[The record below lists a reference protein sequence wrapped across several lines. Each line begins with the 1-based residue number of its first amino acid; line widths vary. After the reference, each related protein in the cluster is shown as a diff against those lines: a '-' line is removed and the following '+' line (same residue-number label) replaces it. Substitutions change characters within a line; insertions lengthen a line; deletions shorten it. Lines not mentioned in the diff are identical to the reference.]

1 MNTSCALSFSPAHS
15 PLRDPLACRA
25 NKASSIVSLLLL
37 LACLLAAASAG
48 AQKTQIYQWKSV
60 NIQGMGWVT
69 GMVIQPMPPYDVYV
83 RTDVGGSYRFDRA
96 AQRWIPLVDSL
107 QTQAGVGTESIA
119 IDASNA
125 ERVYTVIDRTRAVV
139 NGKYKFA
146 AEVMLSEDRGA
157 HWRGTG
163 LVEKNVYEGSNDDYR
178 VETGE
183 RLAVDPANPSIVYFA
198 SRRNGLWTGVRQTGA
213 SYHWSQVDGGL
224 PAVAHDPAGDT
235 FVLFAP
241 GSRHGAATRTIYVGV
256 HGSGVWRSTDAGE
269 SWTNIGGAENPC
281 RGTVASDGTLYVSFG
296 TTRPGSGSVKKYQ
309 NSTWTD
315 ITPGDKHE
323 PYTGINVDQSNPA
336 IVMVGRGEMV
346 WRSTS
351 GGSAWTSQKMLMH
364 KFDPFTPGSNPS
376 APGYYLSTT
385 DGASGGVSTVM
396 IDPANPRHAWWINGW
411 GVARTDDVTAAQ
423 PFWAWKM
430 ENLEELCAVMVRVP
444 PQPKSKG
451 GADLV
456 TMAMDTIGFRHE
468 DRDKVPESKINPEGV
483 PYNPAPGLAWQ
494 VKMFGGTAMP
504 VPWPHVSMGSSL
516 DYSYYHPDSMAF
528 VGEIEWQP
536 WPVYGFSSDGG
547 RSWKAFAAM
556 PKEEFWDHGQQKS
569 AVPIGGQIAMS
580 SANPLNFIW
589 APTWGSLDGV
599 VGNAAHAPWPHY
611 TLDGGASWQLCKLAH
626 PPAKPASADAED
638 DEKAHYDALPR
649 ARQNSISPWVSTNIL
664 AADRNDPT
672 GKRFYYLAG
681 ASFYFSADGGA
692 SWKENSQTGFPA
704 DGVKVTVLSN
714 PTKTGDVWVAFGRDR
729 DVVNGTKLF
738 HSTDGGATFTTLQG
752 VKAAD
757 RIAFG
762 RGERDDLPYLYML
775 GQLDADQRE
784 AIYKSEDMGQSWI
797 RLTDPD
803 LLPMMDV
810 AQMEGD
816 MREKDLLYLA
826 LDGRGFLYGRP
837 AQ

>member
-1 MNTSCALSFSPAHS
+1 
-15 PLRDPLACRA
+15 
-25 NKASSIVSLLLL
+25 
-37 LACLLAAASAG
+37 
-48 AQKTQIYQWKSV
+48 
-60 NIQGMGWVT
+60 
-69 GMVIQPMPPYDVYV
+69 
-83 RTDVGGSYRFDRA
+83 
-96 AQRWIPLVDSL
+96 
-107 QTQAGVGTESIA
+107 
-119 IDASNA
+119 
-125 ERVYTVIDRTRAVV
+125 
-139 NGKYKFA
+139 
-146 AEVMLSEDRGA
+146 
-157 HWRGTG
+157 
-163 LVEKNVYEGSNDDYR
+163 
-178 VETGE
+178 
-183 RLAVDPANPSIVYFA
+183 
-198 SRRNGLWTGVRQTGA
+198 
-213 SYHWSQVDGGL
+213 
-224 PAVAHDPAGDT
+224 
-235 FVLFAP
+235 
-241 GSRHGAATRTIYVGV
+241 
-256 HGSGVWRSTDAGE
+256 
-269 SWTNIGGAENPC
+269 
-281 RGTVASDGTLYVSFG
+281 
-296 TTRPGSGSVKKYQ
+296 
-309 NSTWTD
+309 
-315 ITPGDKHE
+315 
-323 PYTGINVDQSNPA
+323 
-336 IVMVGRGEMV
+336 
-346 WRSTS
+346 
-351 GGSAWTSQKMLMH
+351 
-364 KFDPFTPGSNPS
+364 
-376 APGYYLSTT
+376 
-385 DGASGGVSTVM
+385 
-396 IDPANPRHAWWINGW
+396 
-411 GVARTDDVTAAQ
+411 
-423 PFWAWKM
+423 
-430 ENLEELCAVMVRVP
+430 
-444 PQPKSKG
+444 
-451 GADLV
+451 
-456 TMAMDTIGFRHE
+456 
-468 DRDKVPESKINPEGV
+468 
-483 PYNPAPGLAWQ
+483 
-494 VKMFGGTAMP
+494 
-504 VPWPHVSMGSSL
+504 
-516 DYSYYHPDSMAF
+516 
-528 VGEIEWQP
+528 
-536 WPVYGFSSDGG
+536 
-547 RSWKAFAAM
+547 
-556 PKEEFWDHGQQKS
+556 
-569 AVPIGGQIAMS
+569 MS

-638 DEKAHYDALPR
+638 NEKAHYDALPR

-826 LDGRGFLYGRP
+826 LDGRGFMYGTP

>member
-269 SWTNIGGAENPC
+269 SWTNIGGAENP
-281 RGTVASDGTLYVSFG
+281 
-296 TTRPGSGSVKKYQ
+296 
-309 NSTWTD
+309 
-315 ITPGDKHE
+315 
-323 PYTGINVDQSNPA
+323 
-336 IVMVGRGEMV
+336 
-346 WRSTS
+346 
-351 GGSAWTSQKMLMH
+351 
-364 KFDPFTPGSNPS
+364 
-376 APGYYLSTT
+376 
-385 DGASGGVSTVM
+385 
-396 IDPANPRHAWWINGW
+396 
-411 GVARTDDVTAAQ
+411 
-423 PFWAWKM
+423 
-430 ENLEELCAVMVRVP
+430 
-444 PQPKSKG
+444 
-451 GADLV
+451 
-456 TMAMDTIGFRHE
+456 
-468 DRDKVPESKINPEGV
+468 
-483 PYNPAPGLAWQ
+483 
-494 VKMFGGTAMP
+494 
-504 VPWPHVSMGSSL
+504 
-516 DYSYYHPDSMAF
+516 
-528 VGEIEWQP
+528 
-536 WPVYGFSSDGG
+536 
-547 RSWKAFAAM
+547 
-556 PKEEFWDHGQQKS
+556 
-569 AVPIGGQIAMS
+569 
-580 SANPLNFIW
+580 
-589 APTWGSLDGV
+589 
-599 VGNAAHAPWPHY
+599 
-611 TLDGGASWQLCKLAH
+611 
-626 PPAKPASADAED
+626 
-638 DEKAHYDALPR
+638 
-649 ARQNSISPWVSTNIL
+649 
-664 AADRNDPT
+664 
-672 GKRFYYLAG
+672 
-681 ASFYFSADGGA
+681 
-692 SWKENSQTGFPA
+692 
-704 DGVKVTVLSN
+704 
-714 PTKTGDVWVAFGRDR
+714 
-729 DVVNGTKLF
+729 
-738 HSTDGGATFTTLQG
+738 
-752 VKAAD
+752 
-757 RIAFG
+757 
-762 RGERDDLPYLYML
+762 
-775 GQLDADQRE
+775 
-784 AIYKSEDMGQSWI
+784 
-797 RLTDPD
+797 
-803 LLPMMDV
+803 
-810 AQMEGD
+810 
-816 MREKDLLYLA
+816 
-826 LDGRGFLYGRP
+826 
-837 AQ
+837 